1 MQMHWQRRKL
11 QQQMLLL
18 SFPQVWCQPSLVSL
32 LHLQMQQQQQQA
44 LASAYSLRQ
53 SGTLQMRTIQT

>member
-18 SFPQVWCQPSLVSL
+18 SFPQVWCQQSLVSL
-32 LHLQMQQQQQQA
+32 LHLQMQQQQQA